1 MQRHKRALSMLLA
14 LVMTAGLL
22 GAASPEAFAAGESV
36 PYAEEQGLEFVTD
49 TAFQIPVFYYL
60 KTGKDGEYIPNTE
73 DCMVGPLRDADYRI
87 TELSLSEPDANG
99 MVELTLSYTIDGI
112 AGLIYTRQSDYYI
125 GGRSTGFTF
134 FDYYSGYTLTEIANS
149 ENDRDSTETLLRCN
163 GEEINVTW
171 DDVGDVKMKQSPWSF
186 NKYDQP
192 VCEWYYY
199 GAITHHIKFPAEY
212 DGLCLMINKNG
223 ITEYSESWEN
233 EEEKVSESAPLH
245 EWMDEG
251 ETKDDYY
258 FLRVSELLAQQK

>member
-1 MQRHKRALSMLLA
+1 MQRLKRALSMLLA

-36 PYAEEQGLEFVTD
+36 PYAEEQGLAFVTD
-49 TAFQIPVFYYL
+49 TSFQIPVFFYL
-60 KTGKDGEYIPNTE
+60 TKDGKYVPNTE
-73 DCMVGPLRDADYRI
+73 SGLIEPLRDADYTI
-87 TELSLSEPDANG
+87 TELSLSEPDGEG
-99 MVELTLSYTIDGI
+99 MVELTLSYTTDGI
-112 AGLIYTRQSDYYI
+112 AGLIYTRQSNFHI
-125 GGRSTGFTF
+125 NGRSTGFSC
-134 FDYYSGYTLTEIANS
+134 FDYYSGYTLTESYIS
-149 ENDRDSTETLLRCN
+149 SGDSYVTALHSN

-171 DDVGDVKMKQSPWSF
+171 NDVGDVKMKLSPWAF

-199 GAITHHIKFPAEY
+199 GAFTYHIKFPAEY
-212 DGLCLMINKNG
+212 DGLCLMLRKNG

-233 EEEKVSESAPLH
+233 EDGKVHESEPLH

-258 FLRVSELLAQQK
+258 FLRVSDLLAQQK